1 MKCLFDSLWST
12 SKGLASATWIYSFV
26 LGICITWSSLRLKN
40 KRKPTL
46 QWLKQRCY
54 CLIIQEAGSLRSKC
68 PQGGCTRVLSLLL
81 ADDLP
86 PAATSNGCLSEH
98 VDLSCLCVHISSFY
112 KGASQTDWIRAHLY
126 GLILTSSSLE
136 RSYLNM

>member
-1 MKCLFDSLWST
+1 MALRTFLYLS
-12 SKGLASATWIYSFV
+12 GLIYKTDGV
-26 LGICITWSSLRLKN
+26 IVCWGYGDKILEME
-40 KRKPTL
+40 
-46 QWLKQRCY
+46 WLKQRCY
-54 CLIIQEAGSLRSKC
+54 CLIILEAGSLRSKC

-112 KGASQTDWIRAHLY
+112 KGASQADWVRAHLY

-136 RSYLNM
+136 RSYLKI